1 MKTTA
6 CVPRLGAGALALTLT
21 GGLLSAAV
29 IAPSAVAESESA
41 GAAAA
46 PASSPQHRPHPVHP
60 EHPGKGP
67 KNPHPVHP
75 EHPGKGPK
83 HPHHP
88 GTPEE
93 FDWDRDAYRGQVD
106 VRRTPHDSRPKDPN
120 VLTGRVFVDADRDSR
135 RHPSEKGLAGVRV
148 SNGEDVVLTDKHGRY
163 ELPVRDNMTVFV
175 TQPTGYRVPVDADNV
190 PQFHYH
196 HLPDGSP
203 ELEHGGIAPT
213 GELPAAVNFPVVA
226 DERMA
231 EEDQRCLIGGD
242 VQTYTEQEVE
252 YARSGAFADLA
263 ERTDYTD
270 CGILFIGDIVGDR
283 PDLYPQSRELSSMLN
298 GPAWFLPGNH
308 DLDFDTPDS
317 EHAFDSFRAALG
329 PEYYSYDVGDA
340 HVIALSSVE
349 YPLADSSGY
358 NGSIDERQMEWLRQD
373 IAATPK
379 DKKIVLG
386 THVPLMSFA
395 DSTSATHSI
404 DQVPEIYELLEGREV
419 ITVGG
424 HTHSTE
430 NLRAGDLVAGW
441 KDLFG
446 IDGLPFD
453 HLVAGAISGDWYSG
467 RLVDGDRYPLAAQR
481 DGALPGVVTLDL
493 TAEGIA
499 SRFTVRGDDGSDQM
513 SLGLNTPA
521 YREWFEA
528 NQDHA
533 KKGGAK
539 PLADPHTVAAE
550 DLAGTWLTAN
560 VFMGAT
566 GTRVEVS
573 VDGAEPVPA
582 TRTQEMDGEE
592 VRVGAEYSDPAAA
605 QEQLVHGGSLAD
617 RTMHLWRLPL
627 PSDLAA
633 GEHTAEV
640 TVTDLNGER
649 HTESID
655 FTVR

>member
-6 CVPRLGAGALALTLT
+6 RVRRLGAGAIALTLT

-29 IAPSAVAESESA
+29 TAPSALA
-41 GAAAA
+41 GPEADATAAAQ
-46 PASSPQHRPHPVHP
+46 ASSPQHRPHPVHP

-67 KNPHPVHP
+67 KD
-75 EHPGKGPK
+75 
-83 HPHHP
+83 PHHP
-88 GTPEE
+88 GTPED

-163 ELPVRDNMTVFV
+163 ELPVRENMTVFV

-196 HLPDGSP
+196 HLPSGSP

-213 GELPAAVNFPVVA
+213 GDLPAAVNFPVVE

-231 EEDQRCLIGGD
+231 EEDQRCLVGGD

-252 YARSGAFADLA
+252 YARAGAFADLA

-283 PDLYPQSRELSSMLN
+283 PDLYPQTRELSSVLN

-317 EHAFDSFRAALG
+317 EHAFDSFRAALA
-329 PEYYSYDVGDA
+329 PEYYSYDVGDT

-349 YPLADSSGY
+349 YPLAGSNGY

-430 NLRAGDLVAGW
+430 NLRTGDLVAGW

-467 RLVDGDRYPLAAQR
+467 RLVDEGRYPLAAQR
-481 DGALPGVVTLDL
+481 DGALPGVLTLDL
-493 TAEGIA
+493 TDEGIA
-499 SRFTVRGDDGSDQM
+499 SRFTVRGDDGSHQM

-528 NQDHA
+528 NKDRA
-533 KKGGAK
+533 KKGGAE
-539 PLADPHTVAAE
+539 PLTTPHTVAAT
-550 DLAGTWLTAN
+550 DLAETWLTAN

-566 GTRVEVS
+566 GTEVEVS
-573 VDGAEPVPA
+573 VDGGEPVPA
-582 TRTQEMDGEE
+582 TRTQEMDGEA
-592 VRVGAEYSDPAAA
+592 VRVGAEYSDPAAV

-627 PSDLAA
+627 PTDLTA

-655 FTVR
+655 FTVL

>member
-6 CVPRLGAGALALTLT
+6 PARRLGAGAIALALT

-29 IAPSAVAESESA
+29 TAPSALAGPEASSA
-41 GAAAA
+41 GTSS
-46 PASSPQHRPHPVHP
+46 PASPASASAHRDHPVHP

-67 KNPHPVHP
+67 KRPHD
-75 EHPGKGPK
+75 
-83 HPHHP
+83 P
-88 GTPEE
+88 GTPED

-106 VRRTPHDSRPKDPN
+106 VRRTPHDARPKDEDT
-120 VLTGRVFVDADRDSR
+120 LTGRVFVDADRDSR

-175 TQPTGYRVPVDADNV
+175 TQPSGYRVPVDADNV

-213 GELPAAVNFPVVA
+213 GDLPAAVNFPVVQDA
-226 DERMA
+226 RMA
-231 EEDQRCLIGGD
+231 EEEQRCLIGGD
-242 VQTYTEQEVE
+242 VQTYTEQQVE
-252 YARSGAFADLA
+252 YARAGAFADLA
-263 ERTDYTD
+263 EREDYTD
-270 CGILFIGDIVGDR
+270 CGVLFIGDIVGDR
-283 PDLYPQSRELSSMLN
+283 PDLYPQTRELSAMLN

-317 EHAFDSFRAALG
+317 EHAFDSFRQALA
-329 PEYYSYDVGDA
+329 PEYYSYDVGDT

-349 YPLADSSGY
+349 YPLAGKSGY

-373 IAATPK
+373 LAATPK
-379 DKKIVLG
+379 DRRIVLG

-419 ITVGG
+419 VTVGG
-424 HTHSTE
+424 HTHSLE

-441 KDLFG
+441 RDLFG

-467 RLVDGDRYPLAAQR
+467 RLVDGGRYPLAVQR
-481 DGALPGVVTLDL
+481 DGALPGVVTLDM
-493 TAEGIA
+493 TEEGIA

-513 SLGLNTPA
+513 ALGLNTPA

-528 NQDHA
+528 NRDRA
-533 KKGGAK
+533 GKAE
-539 PLADPHTVAAE
+539 PFANPHTVAADE
-550 DLAGTWLTAN
+550 LTGSWLTAN

-566 GTRVEVS
+566 GTEVAVS
-573 VDGAEPVPA
+573 VDGGVPVAA

-592 VRVGAEYSDPAAA
+592 VRVGAEYSDPAAV
-605 QEQLVHGGSLAD
+605 QEQLVHGGSVTD
-617 RTMHLWRLPL
+617 RSMHLWRLPL
-627 PSDLAA
+627 PADLAA
-633 GEHTAEV
+633 GEHSAEV

-649 HTESID
+649 HTETLT